1 MILLHIYIGLTILN
15 LLLFIP
21 LPDTSHLIGAS
32 SIAQSFVFAL
42 GVDNTFIAIFCMLWL
57 LLYPIALIICY
68 VYAIKGKKIPMLI
81 TVAAD
86 IAFTLFV
93 LVCKLFLNNYTDI
106 HYISLGFLCRAA
118 YYWLILRKFKKDR
131 GRFA

>member
-1 MILLHIYIGLTILN
+1 
-15 LLLFIP
+15 
-21 LPDTSHLIGAS
+21 
-32 SIAQSFVFAL
+32 
-42 GVDNTFIAIFCMLWL
+42 
-57 LLYPIALIICY
+57 
-68 VYAIKGKKIPMLI
+68 MLI

-86 IAFTLFV
+86 IAFTLFI

-131 GRFA
+131 GRFPVLTVEDTEPSPVFHPPSSI